1 MEKKTR
7 HARLNDKSTTRT
19 NRSFSRPRPRAGA
32 IRALQESHKSITMAS
47 ITSSAVFGKVSA
59 LKASKS
65 VKRCVRYEDD
75 SFGCLARRSRAG
87 SRRAESHAST
97 LDALVSRPRD
107 PWIAIAGRVVV
118 RDACERRD
126 GRGRRARCAGRA
138 NEFFDAHRARCTE
151 RRRSASTLGVH
162 VPWGS
167 YRGSLAIE
175 DDRDDMRF
183 VKPTA
188 RDRRRGFSR
197 GSAAGNETGILILV
211 SIRRVDSSRR
221 LPSRRRV
228 ASIPQR

>member
-1 MEKKTR
+1 
-7 HARLNDKSTTRT
+7 
-19 NRSFSRPRPRAGA
+19 
-32 IRALQESHKSITMAS
+32 MAS

-65 VKRCVRYEDD
+65 VKRCVRCEDD
-75 SFGCLARRSRAG
+75 SKRARASGLARRSRAG